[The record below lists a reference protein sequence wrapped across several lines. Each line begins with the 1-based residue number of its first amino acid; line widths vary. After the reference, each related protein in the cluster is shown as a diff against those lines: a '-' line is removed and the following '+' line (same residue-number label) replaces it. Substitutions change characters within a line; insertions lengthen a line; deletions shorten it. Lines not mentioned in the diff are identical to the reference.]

1 MKQSDVTTNKL
12 FSSIPDSIKNLFNDS
27 NYPWDVL
34 NNIGEYIESHY
45 NEYLEHGYIEY
56 KPGVLIGKGTV
67 IAESAFIEAPSIIG
81 PNCEIRHCAYIRGNV
96 ITGEG
101 CVIGN
106 STEVKNSILFDH
118 VQIPHF
124 NYVGDSI
131 LGNRA
136 HLGAGAV
143 CSNVR
148 QDKSDIKIKTDEPIT
163 TNRRKLGAI
172 ICDDVEVGCGS
183 VINPGSI
190 IGKSSRIYP
199 LTSVR
204 GVIEPNSIVK
214 SNDNIVPI
222 K

>member
-1 MKQSDVTTNKL
+1 MKQSDVTTRIL
-12 FSSIPDSIKNLFNDS
+12 FIDIPDSIKKLFDGTE
-27 NYPWDVL
+27 YPWDIL
-34 NNIGEYIESHY
+34 NNIGEYIEKNY
-45 NEYLEHGYIEY
+45 NEYLEHGYTEY
-56 KPGVLIGKGTV
+56 KPGVLIGKETV
-67 IAESAFIEAPSIIG
+67 IAESAFIEAPAIIG
-81 PNCEIRHCAYIRGNV
+81 PNCEVRHCAYIRGKV

-106 STEVKNSILFDH
+106 STEVKNSVLFDH

-136 HLGAGAV
+136 HLGAGAI

-163 TNRRKLGAI
+163 TNRRKFGAI
-172 ICDDVEVGCGS
+172 ICDNVEVGCGA
-183 VINPGSI
+183 VINPGCI
-190 IGKSSRIYP
+190 IGMSSRIYP

-204 GVIEPNSIVK
+204 GVIEANCIVK
-214 SNDNIVPI
+214 SNFNIIPI